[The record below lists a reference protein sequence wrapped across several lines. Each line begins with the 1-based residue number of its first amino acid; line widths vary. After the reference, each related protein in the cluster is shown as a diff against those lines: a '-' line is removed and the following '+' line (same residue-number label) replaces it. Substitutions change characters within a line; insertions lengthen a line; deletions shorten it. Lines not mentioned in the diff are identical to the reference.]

1 MPEVADAFR
10 RFGGSYLE
18 AHGAAMLPSHRRA
31 VADIIACRTE
41 ALGGQ
46 QWCCNHCGALLH
58 VFHSCRNRAC
68 PKCHAEQT
76 QAWLEQR
83 REEMLPVPYFHV
95 TVTVPEELRAVLRR
109 HQIDGYGALIKAAAE
124 AIIVLARDPRWVGGT
139 VGVLAVLHTWTQRL
153 IFHPHVHCLVTGGGL
168 SEDGAAWH
176 PAGKTFL
183 FPKTALATLARARFR
198 DAFARLCPDADLP
211 PHVWQIPWVVHI
223 TPWGEG
229 QQAALDYLARYA
241 FRIAI
246 TNNRILAVDDATV
259 TYRYKDRTADRQRK
273 ETVAGHEF
281 MRRFLQ
287 HVLPAGFHK
296 VRYYGLWHA
305 SRREPL
311 RNLRNVLLLAQ
322 PANPQADPAASEP
335 DADPQAPPSPR
346 RCPHC
351 GDRPSDTAAPAVAR
365 PAARPVTTS
374 MLPTPTPPT
383 PCCRSTVPSRERRR
397 SPAATPESSE
407 IAPRQ
412 RPQQPIGL
420 HQRAIIRP
428 AQPFNPPAAS
438 SYRVSDHLP
447 R

>member
-10 RFGGSYLE
+10 RFAGSYVK
-18 AHGAAMLPSHRRA
+18 AYGAAMLPSHRRA
-31 VADIIACRTE
+31 IADIIACRTE

-95 TVTVPEELRAVLRR
+95 TVTVPEQLRAALRR
-109 HQIDGYGALIKAAAE
+109 HQIDGYGALMKAAAA

-168 SEDGAAWH
+168 SDDGALWH

-198 DAFARLCPDADLP
+198 DAFARLCPAADLP
-211 PHVWQIPWVVHI
+211 PHVWHIPWVVHI
-223 TPWGEG
+223 TPWGQG

-259 TYRYKDRTADRQRK
+259 TYRYKDRAADRQRK
-273 ETVAGHEF
+273 QTVAGHEF
-281 MRRFLQ
+281 IRRFLQ

-305 SRREPL
+305 SRQLL

-322 PANPQADPAASEP
+322 PARPPAEPAPEP

-351 GDRPSDTAAPAVAR
+351 QTGHLILLRRLSPAR
-365 PAARPVTTS
+365 PQGP
-374 MLPTPTPPT
+374 
-383 PCCRSTVPSRERRR
+383 
-397 SPAATPESSE
+397 
-407 IAPRQ
+407 
-412 RPQQPIGL
+412 
-420 HQRAIIRP
+420 
-428 AQPFNPPAAS
+428 
-438 SYRVSDHLP
+438 
-447 R
+447 